1 MSDEPSAENP
11 SCVLVVDNE
20 EGPRDALRFILD
32 RQFRVLTATGG
43 EEALS
48 ILRREAVDVVTL
60 DLAMPGV
67 DGLETLTRMREIVP
81 DVEVVIV
88 TGYGSYDS
96 AREAIRLRAFD
107 FIDKP
112 FQSSKVLDVIQRA
125 AESARAKRMFL
136 ANIGH
141 ELRTPLTVIVG
152 YSSLVADYAN
162 QKGNA
167 RDLPVVGVIERAT
180 DRLVNTVHSVVD
192 LSMIEAGS
200 FTLQPERVD
209 LDALLEKEVRHLE
222 REAQRKGLTLSLDV
236 REPGLAVRFDPYCL
250 SHALRKL
257 LDNAI
262 KFTERGG
269 VAVRLERDHGGRL
282 SLAVHDTGIGIG
294 KAHLPRLFRK
304 FCQEDPGANRK
315 FEGLGI
321 GLALTKKLVERNGAS
336 LSVESEKDKGSVFRI
351 HFAATSEIRE
361 AATSPAAA
369 EPDPGAESAT
379 R

>member
-1 MSDEPSAENP
+1 MSEKSQSQNL

-20 EGPRDALRFILD
+20 DGPREALRFILQ
-32 RQFRVLTATGG
+32 RQFRVLSATGG
-43 EEALS
+43 EEALA
-48 ILRREAVDVVTL
+48 ILRREPVDVVTL
-60 DLAMPGV
+60 DLAMPGI
-67 DGLETLTRMREIVP
+67 DGLETLAHMREIVP

-96 AREAIRLRAFD
+96 ARQAIRLRAFD
-107 FIDKP
+107 FLEKP
-112 FQSSKVLDVIQRA
+112 FQASKVLDVIQRA
-125 AESARAKRMFL
+125 GDLARSKRMFL

-152 YSSLVADYAN
+152 YSSLVVDYAT

-167 RDLPVVGVIERAT
+167 SELPVVGAIERAT

-200 FTLQPERVD
+200 FTLQPERVE
-209 LDALLEKEVRHLE
+209 LDGLIEKEVRGFA
-222 REAQRKGLTLSLDV
+222 RDAQRKGLSISVDL
-236 REPGLAVRFDPYCL
+236 RERGRAVRFDAYCL

-269 VAVRLERDHGGRL
+269 VVVRLDRDDRGRL
-282 SLAVHDTGIGIG
+282 SLDVRDTGIGVG
-294 KAHLPRLFRK
+294 QAHLPRLFHK
-304 FCQEDPGANRK
+304 FCQEDPGTNRK

-321 GLALTKKLVERNGAS
+321 GLALAKKLVERNGAS

-351 HFAATSEIRE
+351 HFPAGSEIGE
-361 AATSPAAA
+361 PESPLAAM
-369 EPDPGAESAT
+369 EPGVESAT